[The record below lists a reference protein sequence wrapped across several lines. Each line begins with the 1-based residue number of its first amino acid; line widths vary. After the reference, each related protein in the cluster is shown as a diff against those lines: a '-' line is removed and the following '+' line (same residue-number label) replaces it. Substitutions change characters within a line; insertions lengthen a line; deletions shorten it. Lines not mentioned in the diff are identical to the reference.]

1 MKAGEMI
8 TNHPFDEIELGDQT
22 TWSKTITRDDIAMF
36 ALLAEDPTPAPSI
49 SSAGGNAASSWAA
62 ALASALLTSRFP
74 GPGTIFVGESFK
86 GQREIHAGD
95 VLTITLTVREKLP
108 LTQSVVIDCTCKD
121 AVGAD
126 VVSGQMEVKAPTEK
140 IVSRVGMLPEV
151 KLRRHERYEQLIRRC
166 AEVAPFPTAVVHP
179 CDESSITAAVEA
191 EKAGLLR
198 PIFVGPTMKI
208 KAAAAKAGIDIGSIP
223 LIDAPHSHG
232 AAEKAV
238 ELIRVGKAQLLMKGS
253 LHTDE
258 LLGAV
263 VKKEAGLRTER
274 RISHCFIMDVPT
286 YPKPL
291 IITYAAVNIYPQLAD
306 KVDIVQNAIDLA
318 LAIGSEQ
325 PRVAILSAIETVN
338 PKIASTLDAAALCK
352 MADRGQIT
360 GGILDGPLAFD
371 NAVSREAA
379 DIKGIRSP
387 VAGQADIL
395 VVPNLEAGNMIYKNL
410 SFLADSDG
418 AGIVLGTR
426 VPIILTSRADSIRTK
441 LASCAI
447 GLLYLHARGPA
458 IASAAE

>member
-1 MKAGEMI
+1 MKIGEMI
-8 TNHPFDEIELGDQT
+8 TNHPFDEIKLGEQT

-36 ALLAEDPTPAPSI
+36 ALLSEDTARAPTI

-62 ALASALLTSRFP
+62 ALASAHLISRFP
-74 GPGTIFVGESFK
+74 GPGTIFLGESFR
-86 GQREIHAGD
+86 GQREIHVGD
-95 VLTITLTVREKLP
+95 VLTTTLTVREKLP
-108 LTQSVVIDCTCKD
+108 LTHSVVLDCACKD

-126 VVSGQMEVKAPTEK
+126 VISGRMEVKAPTEK
-140 IVSRVGMLPEV
+140 IVSRIGILPDV
-151 KLRRHERYEQLIRRC
+151 RLRRHERYEQLIRRC
-166 AEVAPFPTAVVHP
+166 ADIAPYPTAIVHP

-191 EKAGLLR
+191 EKAGLLK
-198 PIFVGPTMKI
+198 PILVGPAARI
-208 KAAAAKAGIDIGSIP
+208 KAAAAKAGIDIGAIP
-223 LIDAPHSHG
+223 LVDAPHSHG
-232 AAEKAV
+232 AADQAV
-238 ELIRVGKAQLLMKGS
+238 ELVRLGKAYALMKGS

-274 RISHCFIMDVPT
+274 RITHCFVMDVPT

-291 IITYAAVNIYPQLAD
+291 IITDAAINIYPQLAD

-318 LAIGSEQ
+318 VAIGLER
-325 PRVAILSAIETVN
+325 PRVAILSATETVN

-371 NAVSREAA
+371 NAISKEAA
-379 DIKGIRSP
+379 DIKGIHSP

-395 VVPNLEAGNMIYKNL
+395 VVPDLEAGNMIYKNL

-418 AGIVLGTR
+418 AGIVLGAR
-426 VPIILTSRADSIRTK
+426 VPIILTSRADSLRTK

-447 GLLYLHARGPA
+447 GLLYLHARDPA
-458 IASAAE
+458 LASEVE

>member
-1 MKAGEMI
+1 MQAGETI

-36 ALLAEDPTPAPSI
+36 ALLAEDATHPPIIASG
-49 SSAGGNAASSWAA
+49 AGNAASSWAA

-74 GPGTIFVGESFK
+74 GPGTIFLGESFR
-86 GQREIHAGD
+86 GQREIHVGD

-108 LTQSVVIDCTCKD
+108 LTKSVVLDCACKD
-121 AVGAD
+121 AIGAD
-126 VVSGQMEVKAPTEK
+126 VVSGRMEVKAPTEK
-140 IVSRVGMLPEV
+140 IVSRIGVLPEV
-151 KLRRHERYEQLIRRC
+151 KLRRHERYEQLIARC
-166 AEVAPFPTAVVHP
+166 AEFAPFPTAVVHP
-179 CDESSITAAVEA
+179 CDQSSITAAVEA

-198 PIFVGPTMKI
+198 AIFVGPSAKI
-208 KAAAAKAGIDIGSIP
+208 KAAAVKAGVDIGAIP
-223 LIDAPHSHG
+223 IIDAPHSHA
-232 AAEKAV
+232 AAETAV
-238 ELIRVGKAQLLMKGS
+238 DLVRTGKAQLLMKGS

-274 RISHCFIMDVPT
+274 RITHCFIMDVPT

-291 IITYAAVNIYPQLAD
+291 LITDAAVNISPQLAD
-306 KVDIVQNAIDLA
+306 KVDIIQNAIDLA
-318 LAIGSEQ
+318 LAIGIEH

-371 NAVSREAA
+371 NAVSKAAA
-379 DIKGIRSP
+379 DIKGIHSP

-418 AGIVLGTR
+418 AGIVLGAQ
-426 VPIILTSRADSIRTK
+426 VPIILTSRADSVRTK

-447 GLLYLHARGPA
+447 GLLYAHAHQPA

>member
-1 MKAGEMI
+1 MQPGETI
-8 TNHPFDEIELGDQT
+8 ANHPFDEIKLGDQT

-36 ALLAEDPTPAPSI
+36 ALLAEDATHPPIIA
-49 SSAGGNAASSWAA
+49 AGGGNAASSWAA

-74 GPGTIFVGESFK
+74 GPGTIFLGESFK
-86 GQREIHAGD
+86 GQREIHVGD

-108 LTQSVVIDCTCKD
+108 LTKSVVLDCACKD

-126 VVSGQMEVKAPTEK
+126 VISGRMEVKAPTEK
-140 IVSRVGMLPEV
+140 IVSRIGILPEV
-151 KLRRHERYEQLIRRC
+151 KLRGHARYEQLIGRC
-166 AEVAPFPTAVVHP
+166 AGLAPLPTAIVHP
-179 CDESSITAAVEA
+179 CDDSSITAAVEA

-198 PIFVGPTMKI
+198 AIFVGPSAKI
-208 KAAAAKAGIDIGSIP
+208 KAAAAKAGIDIDSIP
-223 LIDAPHSHG
+223 IIDAPHSHA

-238 ELIRVGKAQLLMKGS
+238 ELVRAGKAQLLMKGS

-263 VKKEAGLRTER
+263 VKTEAGLRTER
-274 RISHCFIMDVPT
+274 RITHCFIMDVPT

-291 IITYAAVNIYPQLAD
+291 VITDAAVNISPQLAD
-306 KVDIVQNAIDLA
+306 KVDIIQNAIDLS
-318 LAIGSEQ
+318 LAMGIEH

-371 NAVSREAA
+371 NAVSKAAA
-379 DIKGIRSP
+379 DIKGIQSP

-418 AGIVLGTR
+418 AGIVLGAR
-426 VPIILTSRADSIRTK
+426 VPIILTSRADSVRTK

-447 GLLYLHARGPA
+447 GLLYAHASQPA